1 MKGKKKGKHKKRQ
14 IESKFIMA
22 QQSQNNY
29 YLFFSNH
36 CNHCKHF
43 LSSVS
48 GTPLSSIISPLCV
61 DNKQIKIPPFVKSVP
76 TLYIANQQRIL
87 TGDALL
93 MWLNTELGKFKQ
105 GNVQQQQ
112 QPQQPQQQQPQ
123 QQPHNVSM
131 PSGMDMVPGGMGQS
145 GNMNSSTLGG
155 GTLEGKNVRNGAITG
170 SDDVMAYH
178 QNELGMN
185 FSDGYSFID
194 DQNKALSHS
203 FTFIGDSPSG
213 LNGANAPPSS
223 GNLMMNSS
231 GGGGGSSSPKSEK
244 EAMMAKAYE
253 QLMAS
258 RKNDIPQP
266 VMRQ

>member
-1 MKGKKKGKHKKRQ
+1 MTQ
-14 IESKFIMA
+14 PQN
-22 QQSQNNY
+22 QQNL

-43 LSSVS
+43 LGSIAN
-48 GTPLSSIISPLCV
+48 TPLSSIISPFCV
-61 DNKQIKIPPFVKSVP
+61 DNKQIKIPPFIKSVP
-76 TLYIANQQRIL
+76 TLYIANQQRVL

-105 GNVQQQQ
+105 GNNTQQQQQHQ
-112 QPQQPQQQQPQ
+112 QPQQPQQPS
-123 QQPHNVSM
+123 HNTPM

-145 GNMNSSTLGG
+145 GNMNSITMGG
-155 GTLEGKNVRNGAITG
+155 GTLEGKNVHNGAITG
-170 SDDVMAYH
+170 SDEVMAYH

-194 DQNKALSHS
+194 DQSKALSHS
-203 FTFIGDSPSG
+203 FTFIGDSPAG
-213 LNGANAPPSS
+213 LNGANAPMTS
-223 GNLMMNSS
+223 GNLMSNN
-231 GGGGGSSSPKSEK
+231 GNSSPKSEK

-253 QLMAS
+253 QLMSS